1 MTALLIAT
9 TRYTP
14 AGFVPLVEES
24 SISYNPVLFSY
35 FPYAFSI
42 ESPFMPRRY
51 ASELSHQEVVKQV
64 FVANDKQLRPN
75 RNGNLYLQVD
85 LSDRSGSIAAR
96 VWNANET
103 LYKSFD
109 NGDYVHVEGTAQLY
123 HGAMQIIATKLHKVD
138 RAEVDEADFVPLP
151 AVAIDKLVLRLGEIL
166 RGMDDPAL
174 QTLAECFLM
183 DEALMAKLTMAP
195 AGTKNH
201 HAYHGGLLEDVVN
214 LMEVALRLSP
224 CYPQINR
231 DLLLMGAFLHD
242 LGKTEEL
249 SYDRGLT
256 YSNEGQLIGHLVM
269 AVAMLDKKL
278 AEAEKLSGESVPVET
293 VLRLKHMIV
302 SHHGEYA
309 FGSPKLPMTLEALA
323 LCCLDNLDAKLNTF
337 SHLMADDP
345 NVDSSWT
352 TYHAHL
358 DRKLFKGMKGEERE
372 AEEKAEDAE
381 G

>member
-1 MTALLIAT
+1 
-9 TRYTP
+9 
-14 AGFVPLVEES
+14 
-24 SISYNPVLFSY
+24 
-35 FPYAFSI
+35 
-42 ESPFMPRRY
+42 MPRRY
-51 ASELSHQEVVKQV
+51 ASELTHQESINEV

-75 RNGNLYLQVD
+75 RNGNLYLQVE
-85 LSDRSGSIAAR
+85 LSDRSGRIPAR

-103 LYKSFD
+103 LYKSFE
-109 NGDYVHVEGTAQLY
+109 NGDYIRVEGTAQLY
-123 HGAMQIIATKLHKVD
+123 HGAMQIIASKLRKVD
-138 RAEVDEADFVPLP
+138 PEEVDEADFAPLP
-151 AVAIDKLVLRLGEIL
+151 AVAIDKLMLRLGQML
-166 RGMDDPAL
+166 RGMSDPAL

-201 HAYHGGLLEDVVN
+201 HAYHGGLLEHVVN
-214 LMEVALRLSP
+214 LMEVVLAVSP

-249 SYDRGLT
+249 GYERGLNYT
-256 YSNEGQLIGHLVM
+256 DEGQLIGHLIM

-278 AEAEKLSGESVPVET
+278 TEAEKLSGEAVPAET

-309 FGSPKLPMTLEALA
+309 FGSPKLPMTVEAMA

-337 SHLMADDP
+337 SHLMQEDP
-345 NVDSSWT
+345 NVDSPWT
-352 TYHAHL
+352 PYVANL
-358 DRKLFKGMKGEERE
+358 DRKLFKGQVAEGSKGK
-372 AEEKAEDAE
+372 AEEEE
-381 G
+381 Q